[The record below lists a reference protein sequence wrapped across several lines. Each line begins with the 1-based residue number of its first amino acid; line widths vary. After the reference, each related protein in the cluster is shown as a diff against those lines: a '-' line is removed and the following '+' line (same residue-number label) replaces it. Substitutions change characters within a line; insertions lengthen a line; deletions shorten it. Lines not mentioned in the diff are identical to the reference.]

1 MEKYIVETYKAD
13 EKIENQIKK
22 LTIDVMVE
30 EERI

>member
-1 MEKYIVETYKAD
+1 MEKYIVETYKTD

-22 LTIDVMVE
+22 LTIEVMVE